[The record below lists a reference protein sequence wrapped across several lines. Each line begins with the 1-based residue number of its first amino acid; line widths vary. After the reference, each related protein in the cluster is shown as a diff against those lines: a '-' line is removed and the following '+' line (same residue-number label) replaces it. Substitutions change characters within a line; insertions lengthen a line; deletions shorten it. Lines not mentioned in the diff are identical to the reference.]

1 MLKNRS
7 MEWSV
12 WVERDFLGA
21 FAEER
26 ERVGYIASAYKIRY
40 LKLISRNL

>member
-26 ERVGYIASAYKIRY
+26 ERRIYC
-40 LKLISRNL
+40 ISL